1 MVQKGIYAALFIAA
15 GALMIKKPELYWRLR
30 ERWKSDGAKGP
41 SNNYEDGL
49 RLCGMLCVAMGI
61 IQLALLLVPES

>member
-1 MVQKGIYAALFIAA
+1 
-15 GALMIKKPELYWRLR
+15 MIKKPELYWRLR

-41 SNNYEDGL
+41 SNDYEDGL